1 MKQHKP
7 FILTLFVFTAI
18 EASSQNV
25 WTELK
30 TPSSSII
37 GQLVL
42 KNGLNNQGV
51 TNEKITTYEGVSQLT
66 KADFRQWTIHL
77 TSALSTSKTKF
88 ISATYKNIK
97 IDALKDKEIF
107 NDSKYYENFFIYR
120 AKKADSV
127 TFTFVKQ
134 FDASLSP
141 SEKLSDSLEIITKL
155 KAKFPNLDSLQIT
168 YNLKDTIKYLI
179 ANPNVYFEAEAIQFQ
194 AKKSFILLKNKF
206 EQRVFIDYP
215 EDNQEEDLLKAAT
228 NYSKG
233 EKKTINI
240 PFKGGISIEL
250 FTSDI
255 EVNNFNRIDTTFRLS
270 IDVSKTYRNECYY
283 HPMPYIFDFDQS
295 SIRTK
300 IYTAN
305 ENILLTTSD
314 NNQFLVV
321 YLTINAT
328 QKKDGVALQRR
339 LSNGFLANRIDY
351 LTLNFKRYNRQ
362 TIQ

>member
-1 MKQHKP
+1 MRQLNP
-7 FILTLFVFTAI
+7 LLLTLFIMTATN
-18 EASSQNV
+18 AASQNV
-25 WTELK
+25 WTKLE
-30 TPSSSII
+30 TPSSDII

-42 KNGLNNQGV
+42 KNGLNNEGV
-51 TNEKITTYEGVSQLT
+51 TKDKIVTYQGVSQLT
-66 KADFRQWTIHL
+66 KTDFREWTIKL
-77 TSALSTSKTKF
+77 TSALSTGRTKF
-88 ISATYKNIK
+88 ITATYKNIK

-127 TFTFVKQ
+127 TFTFAKQ
-134 FDASLSP
+134 FNASLKP
-141 SEKLSDSLEIITKL
+141 SEIVSDSLEIITKL

-168 YNLKDTIKYLI
+168 YNSKDTIKYLI

-194 AKKSFILLKNKF
+194 AKKSFIFLKNKF

-215 EDNQEEDLLKAAT
+215 SDNQEEDLLKAAT

-233 EKKTINI
+233 EKKTISI

-255 EVNNFNRIDTTFRLS
+255 EVKKSNGIDTSFRLS
-270 IDVSKTYRNECYY
+270 VDVSKTFRNECYY
-283 HPMPYIFDFDQS
+283 QPMPYKFDFDES

-300 IYTAN
+300 IYTVN

-314 NNQFLVV
+314 NNQFLAV
-321 YLTINAT
+321 YLTLNAT

-351 LTLNFKRYNRQ
+351 IILKFKRYNRQ